1 MRPVKSEKA
10 KFYSL
15 DVRTKNDQHFYYIF
29 VLYFDSKSAPQAK
42 FLDFDNK
49 KFQMGNFLS
58 GGNRGIRR
66 RLILKIKI
74 FLRGEEEVHTPKI
87 FACGALLGLK
97 NETEN
102 IKEVLRRLEK
112 CD

>member
-42 FLDFDNK
+42 ILDFDTK
-49 KFQMGNFLS
+49 KIQRGDLLS
-58 GGNRGIRR
+58 GG
-66 RLILKIKI
+66 
-74 FLRGEEEVHTPKI
+74 FPEWGETKFI
-87 FACGALLGLK
+87 
-97 NETEN
+97 
-102 IKEVLRRLEK
+102 
-112 CD
+112 

>member
-49 KFQMGNFLS
+49 KNSNWGFPEWGESGNQ
-58 GGNRGIRR
+58 
-66 RLILKIKI
+66 
-74 FLRGEEEVHTPKI
+74 
-87 FACGALLGLK
+87 
-97 NETEN
+97 ETINFEN
-102 IKEVLRRLEK
+102 QNFS
-112 CD
+112 